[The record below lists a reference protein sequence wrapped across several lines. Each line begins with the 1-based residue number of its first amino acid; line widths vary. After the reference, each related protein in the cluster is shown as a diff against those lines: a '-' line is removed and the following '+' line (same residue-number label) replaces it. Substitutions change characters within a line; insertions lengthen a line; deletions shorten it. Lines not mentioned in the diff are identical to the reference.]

1 MSEPSNHG
9 RAGKNA
15 LVIEDVRLAE
25 IEFVRHGYECT
36 RITHDEAIG
45 TAGDTNARKLLK
57 GDLMCYGYQLQ
68 VTGVCKHEKP
78 VH

>member
-15 LVIEDVRLAE
+15 LVVEDVRLAE

-45 TAGDTNARKLLK
+45 TAGDDKHQKAPEGR
-57 GDLMCYGYQLQ
+57 LQ
-68 VTGVCKHEKP
+68 CAMDINSK
-78 VH
+78 